1 MKATKKFIAVFLSV
15 LMLIPAV
22 SVCFISGA
30 ANEIC
35 NHNIGE
41 EYTNSTMYMHGED
54 KATCQREGVGHYACS
69 NCDFTTK
76 VVLPINPDNH
86 DFGYWTP
93 ETRPGCSTEG
103 VKIRHCACGASETGV
118 LSATGKH
125 TYADESL
132 LDFWWKAENAGV
144 GTVYEGWTIVKL
156 PTCTTTGLAKTKCT
170 ECGVAEKTAELRLHS
185 ADFHQVKAEAAT
197 CISNGKSHVVCKKCN
212 ANYILSIPVDKTNH
226 MLIWKTV
233 KEATCT
239 EEGTEAAYCQWH
251 EELGAFD
258 TRATATKPH
267 SYTDYKYQYN
277 AKCGVDGTKKAKC
290 DNCDAEDVITAEG
303 TAMSCLKRWQFVN
316 AESSCATGGEAKLTC
331 VYCSTVYERK
341 TFTAGEHI
349 NPIVMTR
356 EPTCEKD
363 GCKYYKCDTCG
374 VEIGDIEGTTIKSSG
389 HDMKWVEVLAPSCMA
404 KKDGKELG
412 TCARCG
418 ATEERTLYY
427 TDAHHFYDVVPAV
440 PATCDTPGSTAFKQC
455 TDCYEQIPSEPIP
468 AFGHNDADENGCCDV
483 CYEWFLDGTPEGP
496 SCRCLCHNPDGI
508 AGFFYRIYL
517 FFIKLFGM
525 AQTCDCGA
533 IHYEK
538 VSAVK

>member
-15 LMLIPAV
+15 LMLMTAA
-22 SVCFISGA
+22 SVGFVPSA
-30 ANEIC
+30 ATIC
-35 NHNIGE
+35 ANHNLV
-41 EYTNSTMYMHGED
+41 EYSRIA
-54 KATCQREGVGHYACS
+54 ATCQEKGVVNYTCTK
-69 NCDFTTK
+69 CDYN
-76 VVLPINPDNH
+76 VSEELEIDENNH
-86 DFGYWTP
+86 AFGSWTL
-93 ETRPGCSTEG
+93 ETLPGCSTEG
-103 VKIRHCACGASETGV
+103 VEIRYCVCGASETGV

-156 PTCTTTGLAKTKCT
+156 PTCTTTGLAKTRCT

-185 ADFHQVKAEAAT
+185 ADFYQAKSEAAT
-197 CISNGKSHVVCKKCN
+197 CVSNGESHVVCKKCN
-212 ANYILSIPVDKTNH
+212 ANYILSIPVDKNNH
-226 MLIWKTV
+226 MLVWETV

-239 EEGTEAAYCQWH
+239 EAGTEAAYCQWH
-251 EELGAFD
+251 KELGVFD

-303 TAMSCLKRWQFVN
+303 TAMSCLKRWQFVKADSN
-316 AESSCATGGEAKLTC
+316 CTKGGEAKLVC
-331 VYCSTVYERK
+331 VYCSTVYETK
-341 TFTAGEHI
+341 TFKAGEHI
-349 NPIVMTR
+349 NPVVMTR
-356 EPTCEKD
+356 EPSCEKD

-389 HDMKWVEVLAPSCMA
+389 HDMKWVEVLAPSCIA
-404 KKDGKELG
+404 KNENGNLGKDGKELG
-412 TCARCG
+412 TCTRCG
-418 ATEERTLYY
+418 ATEERTVPF
-427 TDAHHFYDVVPAV
+427 AHHFYDVVPAV
-440 PATCDTPGSTAFKQC
+440 PATCDTPGSTAFRRC
-455 TDCYEQIPSEPIP
+455 TDCYETVPSEPIP
-468 AFGHNDADENGCCDV
+468 AFGHNDADGNGCCDV

-508 AGFFYRIYL
+508 AGFFYKIYL